1 MRISS
6 KGCLVQHCLLAR
18 CGRCICR
25 RGPRREHVPDGVS
38 KELRLRIPRTMA
50 QKRNG
55 EYFTASEV
63 GFWHKGFKAMTFQ
76 VYNLFSQAHPTLGI
90 KDVEEAAKR

>member
-1 MRISS
+1 
-6 KGCLVQHCLLAR
+6 
-18 CGRCICR
+18 
-25 RGPRREHVPDGVS
+25 
-38 KELRLRIPRTMA
+38 MA

-76 VYNLFSQAHPTLGI
+76 VYNLFAQAHPTLGI